1 MSQNKNLLISSF
13 EQLQIPKELLIQNIN
28 KTNNILNQQPLQS
41 NNTNSQD
48 NTSSPSSINSTECSF
63 KVNNNPFA
71 KNKRLSL
78 SSCILERHDSGLHL
92 NAKNKK
98 QINHKF
104 NKINIS
110 LAPLEIADKDERII
124 PLNEYNLSVDKV
136 EHETCSDS
144 EYFYISVKKH
154 QNTSI
159 NNNNKKLGLNYI
171 PKILKKKNLM
181 TPQEYQFDE
190 EITTCIQQGVE
201 YSTIEQKFSHLLKE

>member
-110 LAPLEIADKDERII
+110 LAPLEITNKEERII

-136 EHETCSDS
+136 ENENSSDS
-144 EYFYISVKKH
+144 EYFYISVKNH
-154 QNTSI
+154 QHTSL
-159 NNNNKKLGLNYI
+159 NNNNKTLGLNYI
-171 PKILKKKNLM
+171 PKILTKKNLM

-190 EITTCIQQGVE
+190 EITTCIQKGVE